1 MSATLLERPPTETF
15 SNGGMP
21 ARRAVVRWAWRL
33 FRREWRQQ
41 LLVLALLIVA
51 VAFTILASTV
61 ATDTPPPANAG
72 FGTAEDMASFGG
84 ADPHLSAQ
92 IAALEH
98 RFGRMEVIETETL
111 QVPGSVNTY
120 DLEAKNPNGPFGGPM
135 LSLLSGHYPTSAD
148 QVAVT
153 PGVASDFHLKIG
165 DVWHQGGVAWRV
177 VGIVQNPQSLL
188 DEFAL
193 VLPGQVKS
201 PTTVKVLFDAPG
213 VKPSSIGPNVT
224 TPASVANTNVINP
237 ETLSL
242 AVLTIGMILIAL
254 MAVGGFTV
262 LAQRRLRSLGMLASI
277 GATDKHVS
285 LVVRANGVVVGV
297 VGALTGVVL
306 GFVLWLAYR
315 PHFEQNVHHLVG
327 VFALQWVV
335 VAAAIV
341 LAIVAAYWAA
351 SRPARAIT
359 RLPVM
364 SALSGRP
371 APPRQV
377 HRSAIPGL
385 AFLVIGF
392 LLLGYAGAEAGSN
405 GGGGAELVLGIVALI
420 PAVILL
426 SPFFLAGFGR
436 LARRTPVGVRIALRD
451 LSRYRA
457 RSSSTLAAV
466 SIGVMISVIV
476 ATLAAARYSD
486 IWDPAGPNVASNQA
500 LIWAPGPQ
508 SPTPTQ
514 LVAMGKAALRVAAAL
529 GATHLGQLEQPNL
542 SLQNLAGTKYFNP
555 SIYVATPQLLKVL
568 GIPASDV
575 NPNADVL
582 TSESGL
588 GNGAG
593 AALSWCVHLAPATG
607 PHGQIQKG
615 NFACTKS
622 AEINNP
628 LIQQLGAL
636 PNGVHAPNTLLTEHA
651 LGMVDRTVV
660 GGSVSTLGWFVDAPQ
675 AITSTEIQSAQ
686 AIAATSSVSLETQNH
701 QPTSGQVVNSATAF
715 GVFLALCIL
724 AMSVGLIRSETAG
737 DLRTLTATGASSYT
751 RRNITA
757 ATAGA
762 LGFLGAILGTFAGYI
777 AVIGWLRDSSL
788 QGGLSAL
795 GNVPVANLLVILL
808 AMPAVA
814 AAAGWLLAGRQ
825 PPAMA
830 HQPIE

>member
-1 MSATLLERPPTETF
+1 
-15 SNGGMP
+15 
-21 ARRAVVRWAWRL
+21 
-33 FRREWRQQ
+33 
-41 LLVLALLIVA
+41 
-51 VAFTILASTV
+51 
-61 ATDTPPPANAG
+61 
-72 FGTAEDMASFGG
+72 
-84 ADPHLSAQ
+84 
-92 IAALEH
+92 
-98 RFGRMEVIETETL
+98 
-111 QVPGSVNTY
+111 
-120 DLEAKNPNGPFGGPM
+120 
-135 LSLLSGHYPTSAD
+135 
-148 QVAVT
+148 
-153 PGVASDFHLKIG
+153 
-165 DVWHQGGVAWRV
+165 
-177 VGIVQNPQSLL
+177 
-188 DEFAL
+188 
-193 VLPGQVKS
+193 
-201 PTTVKVLFDAPG
+201 
-213 VKPSSIGPNVT
+213 
-224 TPASVANTNVINP
+224 
-237 ETLSL
+237 
-242 AVLTIGMILIAL
+242 
-254 MAVGGFTV
+254 
-262 LAQRRLRSLGMLASI
+262 
-277 GATDKHVS
+277 
-285 LVVRANGVVVGV
+285 
-297 VGALTGVVL
+297 
-306 GFVLWLAYR
+306 
-315 PHFEQNVHHLVG
+315 
-327 VFALQWVV
+327 
-335 VAAAIV
+335 
-341 LAIVAAYWAA
+341 
-351 SRPARAIT
+351 
-359 RLPVM
+359 
-364 SALSGRP
+364 
-371 APPRQV
+371 
-377 HRSAIPGL
+377 
-385 AFLVIGF
+385 
-392 LLLGYAGAEAGSN
+392 
-405 GGGGAELVLGIVALI
+405 
-420 PAVILL
+420 
-426 SPFFLAGFGR
+426 
-436 LARRTPVGVRIALRD
+436 
-451 LSRYRA
+451 
-457 RSSSTLAAV
+457 
-466 SIGVMISVIV
+466 
-476 ATLAAARYSD
+476 
-486 IWDPAGPNVASNQA
+486 
-500 LIWAPGPQ
+500 
-508 SPTPTQ
+508 
-514 LVAMGKAALRVAAAL
+514 MGKAALRVAAAL